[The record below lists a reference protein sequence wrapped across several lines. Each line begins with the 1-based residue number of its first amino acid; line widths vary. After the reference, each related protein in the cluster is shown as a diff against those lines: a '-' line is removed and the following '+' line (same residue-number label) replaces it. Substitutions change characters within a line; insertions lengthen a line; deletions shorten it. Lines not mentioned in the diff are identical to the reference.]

1 MQGVELARDRKT
13 KEPATEETNRLMD
26 LTKDNGLIVGKE
38 GHLGNVLRIAPPLTC
53 ALTEADNAMRLL
65 NLSFSQLA

>member
-38 GHLGNVLRIAPPLTC
+38 GHFGNVLRIAPPLTC
-53 ALTEADNAMRLL
+53 VRTDVDNAMCLL
-65 NLSFSQLA
+65 DQPFSQLA

>member
-1 MQGVELARDRKT
+1 
-13 KEPATEETNRLMD
+13 MD

-53 ALTEADNAMRLL
+53 VRTDVDNAMCLL
-65 NLSFSQLA
+65 DQPFSQLA